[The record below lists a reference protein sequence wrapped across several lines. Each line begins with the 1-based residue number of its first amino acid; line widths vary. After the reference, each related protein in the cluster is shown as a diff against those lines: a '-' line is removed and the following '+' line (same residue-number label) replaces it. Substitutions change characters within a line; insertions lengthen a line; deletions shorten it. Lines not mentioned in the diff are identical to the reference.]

1 MPPPFK
7 QSFLITGLAFSA
19 GLGLSGSCQ
28 AQSIEVPNGLPE
40 VPHVVYPEV
49 GLPNFTVPAG
59 TVQQIGGDGKV
70 IQTTQPVSTGSDSL
84 QTLYSRAWGYQAAD
98 NASSIGVNPAALAA
112 TCQVESGCQNVYTAN
127 NSGNTITGAFQM
139 SNGTYTEEM
148 RKALAAN
155 PGLASTIT
163 SGTAGQQDPATQA
176 VAAAQYLKDGATYLQ
191 NQGISNPTSVDVR
204 GYYNFGPSSGRAIAQ
219 ANPDATMAETLPSYS
234 ASALA
239 KNGISAGETVSQWRQ
254 SVADKMGSGATLPVL
269 NS

>member
-84 QTLYSRAWGYQAAD
+84 QTLYSKAWGYQAAD

-112 TCQVESGCQNVYTAN
+112 TCQVESGCQNVHTAN
-127 NSGNTITGAFQM
+127 SSGNTITGAFQM
-139 SNGTYTEEM
+139 SNGTYSQEM
-148 RKALAAN
+148 SKALADN
-155 PGLASTIT
+155 PGLATSIT

-176 VAAAQYLKDGATYLQ
+176 VAAAQYLKDAALSLQ
-191 NQGISNPTSVDVR
+191 AAGVTNPTALDTR
-204 GYYNFGPSSGRAIAQ
+204 GYYNFGPSAGKQIA
-219 ANPDATMAETLPSYS
+219 T
-234 ASALA
+234 ASDDMPMSDILTSFSSDKLA
-239 KNGISAGETVSQWRQ
+239 QNGISAGETVGQWKQ
-254 SVADKMGSGATLPVL
+254 ATANKMGTGANASVL
-269 NS
+269 S

>member
-98 NASSIGVNPAALAA
+98 NASSLGVNPAALAA
-112 TCQVESGCQNVYTAN
+112 TCQVESGCQNVYTATG
-127 NSGNTITGAFQM
+127 SGHTITGAFQM
-139 SNGTYTEEM
+139 SNGTYSAEM
-148 RKALAAN
+148 SKALAAN
-155 PGLASTIT
+155 PGLASSIT

-176 VAAAQYLKDGATYLQ
+176 VAAAQYLKDAATSLQ
-191 NQGISNPTSVDVR
+191 NAGVSNPTALDTR
-204 GYYNFGPSSGRAIAQ
+204 GYYNFGPASGKAIAT
-219 ANPDATMAETLPSYS
+219 ASDDTPMASVLNSYS
-234 ASALA
+234 STQLQQ
-239 KNGISAGETVSQWRQ
+239 NGISAGETVGQWRQ
-254 SVADKMGSGATLPVL
+254 ATADKMGTGANQPVL
-269 NS
+269 ST

>member
-1 MPPPFK
+1 MPPPLK
-7 QSFLITGLAFSA
+7 PQFLMTGLAFSV
-19 GLGLSGSCQ
+19 GLSLSGSCQ

-112 TCQVESGCQNVYTAN
+112 TCQVESGCQNVYTATG
-127 NSGNTITGAFQM
+127 SGHTITGAFQM
-139 SNGTYTEEM
+139 SNGTYSEEM
-148 RKALAAN
+148 SKALAAN

-176 VAAAQYLKDGATYLQ
+176 VAAAQYLKDAALSLQ
-191 NQGISNPTSVDVR
+191 KAGVSNPTAVDTR
-204 GYYNFGPSSGRAIAQ
+204 GYYNFGPTTGNALAQ
-219 ANPDATMAETLPSYS
+219 AGSSDLMSDYIS
-234 ASALA
+234 SS
-239 KNGISAGETVSQWRQ
+239 KMSSNGVTSGMTVGQWRQ
-254 SVADKMGSGATLPVL
+254 SVADKMGTGATSPVL
-269 NS
+269 SS

>member
-1 MPPPFK
+1 MPPPLK
-7 QSFLITGLAFSA
+7 PQFLMTGLAFSV

-70 IQTTQPVSTGSDSL
+70 IQNTQPVSTGSDSL

-112 TCQVESGCQNVYTAN
+112 TCQVESGCQNVYTATG
-127 NSGNTITGAFQM
+127 SGHTITGAFQM
-139 SNGTYTEEM
+139 SNGTYSAEM
-148 RKALAAN
+148 SKALAAN

-176 VAAAQYLKDGATYLQ
+176 VAAAQYLKDAATSLQ
-191 NQGISNPTSVDVR
+191 SAGVSNPTALDTR
-204 GYYNFGPSSGRAIAQ
+204 GYYNFGPASGKAIAT
-219 ANPDATMAETLPSYS
+219 ASDDTPMASVLNSYS
-234 ASALA
+234 STQLQQ
-239 KNGISAGETVSQWRQ
+239 NGISAGETVGQWRQ
-254 SVADKMGSGATLPVL
+254 ETADKMGTGANQPVL
-269 NS
+269 ST